1 MIKTIEIKEFFN
13 KNNLL
18 KNLILGAGFTF
29 VFFILFYGSFTLFGH
44 NAILYLSL
52 AIGLVI
58 GLFLLFLLAIRYP
71 ILYLLLALISIFD
84 PYYAYLTITQ
94 HWEKTIIRASISV
107 IFILIFSIATLLKGT
122 LKEKLSRIRTPIDK
136 LLILFLIFP
145 LIGIAYGFFQGY
157 STRMILADSFPI
169 LEFTAFFFLT
179 TFIIKNEKQAHK
191 IIFGV
196 LIWLLLIEL
205 GEIIFYFFGG
215 YQQLAYQRT
224 LGGMVI
230 KRLCDF
236 MAVIALLLL
245 MGLYLCPGSTK
256 KKKLLILLSFIPLIV
271 LILSF
276 FRSLW
281 MGVIFALIFI
291 LWMVGKYKQCLK
303 TLILSLIILG
313 AILLSAN
320 YFIAPKIFEG
330 KSIFPM
336 ILEGATAIFPTSE
349 RAELVAE
356 PFNRLVYDWL
366 FLSKI
371 YESPII
377 GRGLGNEDIGAPS
390 NYYLEIAYKMGIP
403 ALFFFLWIFFVFFKK
418 TISLFKATPLG
429 LNKGLRLGI
438 LSAFIANAIVIIAF
452 PALSHF
458 PIMAYLGVMGAS
470 FFVLKSS
477 S

>member
-1 MIKTIEIKEFFN
+1 MVKAIEIK
-13 KNNLL
+13 KL
-18 KNLILGAGFTF
+18 KTLILGVGFSF
-29 VFFILFYGSFTLFGH
+29 VFFILFYGSFILFGH

-52 AIGLVI
+52 AVGLLI
-58 GLFLLFLLAIRYP
+58 GLFFLFLLAIRYP
-71 ILYLLLALISIFD
+71 VLYLLLSLVSIFN
-84 PYYAYLTITQ
+84 PYYAYLTITE
-94 HWEKTIIRASISV
+94 HWEKSIIKASISV
-107 IFILIFSIATLLKGT
+107 AFILIFFIAILLKGAVKGS
-122 LKEKLSRIRTPIDK
+122 LNRVKTPIDK

-157 STRMILADSFPI
+157 SPRMIASDAFPM

-179 TFIIKNEKQAHK
+179 TFIIKNEKQARK

-196 LIWLLLIEL
+196 LIWLILIEF
-205 GEIIFYFFGG
+205 GEIIFYFLGG
-215 YQQLAYQRT
+215 YQQLAYQRI

-236 MAVIALLLL
+236 MAIITFSLLVS
-245 MGLYLCPGSTK
+245 LYFCPGSVK
-256 KKKLLILLSFIPLIV
+256 KKKLLILLSFIPFIV

-281 MGVIFALIFI
+281 LGAFAVLIFI
-291 LWMVGKYKQCLK
+291 LFMVGKYKNCLK
-303 TLILSLIILG
+303 TLILSLAILG
-313 AILLSAN
+313 VVLLGAN
-320 YFIAPKIFEG
+320 YFIAPKIFKG
-330 KSIFPM
+330 RSVFPM
-336 ILEGATAIFPTSE
+336 ILEGATAILPT
-349 RAELVAE
+349 AEKAESGIE
-356 PFNRLVYDWL
+356 PFNRLSYDQL

-377 GRGLGNEDIGAPS
+377 GEGLGNEDIGAPS

-403 ALFFFLWIFFVFFKK
+403 ALVFFLWIFFVFFKK
-418 TISLFKATPLG
+418 AISLFKTTPFC

-438 LSAFIANAIVIIAF
+438 LSAFIANAVVIIAF

-470 FFVLKSS
+470 FFAFNPPS
-477 S
+477 